1 MKAKKT
7 PEKKTDDNKKWN
19 KSSDKKDE
27 QKHKIHYYDEK
38 LYVKKKAN
46 KSTEYCLWNA
56 HKMKL
61 AREKYSTNKT
71 QNKEAA
77 ILRRQSLS

>member
-38 LYVKKKAN
+38 LCVKKKRTNQQNIACEMHT
-46 KSTEYCLWNA
+46 KWNWQGKNTA
-56 HKMKL
+56 QIKHKTKKQQFY
-61 AREKYSTNKT
+61 AEK
-71 QNKEAA
+71 A
-77 ILRRQSLS
+77 